1 MSEVEKFIEFRNIV
15 RKLRSKDGCPWD
27 REQTHESLKP
37 YLLEEAYEVLEAI
50 DSEDDSLLCEELGDI
65 LLHVVM
71 HSSMAEEKNSFSM
84 EDVIEGI
91 SNKMVR
97 RHPHVFGEV
106 EVSSVS
112 EVWENWD
119 KIKKEE
125 KNNGAGTK
133 GESILDSVPQYL
145 PALIRA
151 DKIQKRAARIGFDWD
166 SVAGA
171 WDKVHEELDEINE
184 VLDGDNNREK
194 LTEELGDLLFSIVNV
209 TRKLDIDGEEALRL
223 SISKFMRRFS
233 YVESELKDRGETLK
247 HASTQELENLWEQAK
262 ENLKKRND

>member
-1 MSEVEKFIEFRNIV
+1 MSEIDKFIEFRNVV

-50 DSEDDSLLCEELGDI
+50 DSEDESLLCEELGDI

-71 HSSMAEEKNSFSM
+71 HSTMAEEKNAFSM

-119 KIKKEE
+119 KIKKTE
-125 KNNGAGTK
+125 KNK
-133 GESILDSVPQYL
+133 GEGDDAGSILDSVPQYL

-184 VLDGDNNREK
+184 VINGDNNKEK
-194 LTEELGDLLFSIVNV
+194 LVEELGDLLFSIVNV
-209 TRKLDIDGEEALRL
+209 TRKLEIDAEEALRL
-223 SISKFMRRFS
+223 SISKFMKRFS
-233 YVESELKDRGETLK
+233 YVEAELRDKGETLK
-247 HASTQELENLWEQAK
+247 HASVEELETLWDKAK
-262 ENLKKRND
+262 EKLKKND